1 MIIGSN
7 NKIMTQT
14 QKNLFLT
21 GAILI
26 ALGII
31 LGAFGAHGLKK
42 NVDAEKINTFEVG
55 VRYQIYH
62 GLALMLLGVI
72 SSKVSFS
79 FKLIQRFMLIGVL
92 LFSGSIY
99 LLVIQESLGLNIS
112 KILGPITPIG
122 GLLLIISWGI
132 FIFKLTKE
140 KIVA

>member
-1 MIIGSN
+1 
-7 NKIMTQT
+7 MTQK

-42 NVDAEKINTFEVG
+42 IVDTEKINTFEVG

-62 GLALMLLGVI
+62 GFALLILGLIAAQVN
-72 SSKVSFS
+72 FS
-79 FKLIQRFMLIGVL
+79 FKLIQRLMLMGIL
-92 LFSGSIY
+92 FFSGSIY
-99 LLVIQESLGLNIS
+99 LLVIQDSLGLNFS
-112 KILGPITPIG
+112 KIVGPITPIG

-132 FIFKLTKE
+132 FIVKLSKE

>member
-1 MIIGSN
+1 
-7 NKIMTQT
+7 MTQK

-42 NVDAEKINTFEVG
+42 IVDAEKINTFEVG

-62 GLALMLLGVI
+62 GLAFMLFGII
-72 SSKVSFS
+72 SSNVSFS
-79 FKLIQRFMLIGVL
+79 FKLIQRFMLIGVVF
-92 LFSGSIY
+92 FSGSIY
-99 LLVIQESLGLNIS
+99 LLVIQEPLGLNIS

-132 FIFKLTKE
+132 FILKLTKE